1 MMTCKGQMV
10 KINENQEVIARIRMA
25 INNYDK
31 AHQFKDI
38 DEEEVLNDDELQ
50 KSDADQRHWSLGA
63 PEKMTTAKNL
73 EQRFQQMSIMSNSP
87 IFKQFDFELKSFLRK
102 HTSADCVRMD
112 ESLRV
117 RLFYGCLSE
126 QLIMSIQVQTF
137 KCLHLRY
144 QSLKNWKGAR
154 DILRCNPKFHG
165 EERYDCALINM
176 NSGRESF
183 TCARLKVLLRCTL
196 SSGEEHDIAIVRTFK
211 YSSWHPNTSIEG
223 RHILEAREP
232 QFVML
237 KYMIRGAHIIP
248 IFSTRAGRFV
258 LNDLI
263 DSDMFLR
270 AGN

>member
-1 MMTCKGQMV
+1 
-10 KINENQEVIARIRMA
+10 
-25 INNYDK
+25 
-31 AHQFKDI
+31 
-38 DEEEVLNDDELQ
+38 
-50 KSDADQRHWSLGA
+50 
-63 PEKMTTAKNL
+63 
-73 EQRFQQMSIMSNSP
+73 
-87 IFKQFDFELKSFLRK
+87 
-102 HTSADCVRMD
+102 
-112 ESLRV
+112 
-117 RLFYGCLSE
+117 
-126 QLIMSIQVQTF
+126 MSIQVQTF

-144 QSLKNWKGAR
+144 QSLENWTTAR

-165 EERYDCALINM
+165 EERYDCTLINM

-183 TCARLKVLLRCTL
+183 TCARLQVLFRCIL

-211 YSSWHPNTSIEG
+211 YSSWRPNTPIEG
-223 RHILEAREP
+223 CYILEAQEP

-263 DSDMFLR
+263 DGDMFLR